1 MAWTSPACVW
11 HIDVERAV
19 EGAAVVVRE
28 DIIVVENSDAPPP
41 RLVVVVGL
49 CSVSPSK
56 PELELEGAGFKFWEA
71 A

>member
-1 MAWTSPACVW
+1 M
-11 HIDVERAV
+11 
-19 EGAAVVVRE
+19 VVRE
-28 DIIVVENSDAPPP
+28 DIIVVENRDVVPPT
-41 RLVVVVGL
+41 LVVVGL